1 MRSNINYSSV
11 QRGGVEHINQNI
23 DRVKD
28 IVSDN
33 ISQSLERGERLEDLS
48 RRSEALAKSAQQF
61 NRVSR
66 KTRRHECLKNYRSS
80 ILGCGFFSAMCYAVA
95 AISCGIALDQC

>member
-11 QRGGVEHINQNI
+11 QRGGVEHINKNI

-66 KTRRHECLKNYRSS
+66 KTRRHECLKNYRSC
-80 ILGCGFFSAMCYAVA
+80 ILGCGFFSAMCYALA
-95 AISCGIALDQC
+95 AISCGITLNQC

>member
-1 MRSNINYSSV
+1 MNYSSV
-11 QRGGVEHINQNI
+11 QRDELDRINQNI

-66 KTRRHECLKNYRSS
+66 KTRRHECLKNYRSC
-80 ILGCGFFSAMCYAVA
+80 ILGCGFLCGACYVVV
-95 AISCGIALDQC
+95 AISCGISLDKC